1 PRPGRADRRR
11 WRSLDAP
18 SPASPRKTQR
28 RRPCPGCI
36 AWSECASIEP
46 SLFGSIDDLMPVG
59 DLAFSHRAL
68 ACVHRSCPG
77 GAPND
82 DGLVAAPGE
91 TRSPDALD
99 TLTEDELRRFF
110 LHLVR
115 ERQASRSTLIVYRSG
130 I

>member
-1 PRPGRADRRR
+1 
-11 WRSLDAP
+11 
-18 SPASPRKTQR
+18 
-28 RRPCPGCI
+28 
-36 AWSECASIEP
+36 
-46 SLFGSIDDLMPVG
+46 V
-59 DLAFSHRAL
+59 
-68 ACVHRSCPG
+68 V
-77 GAPND
+77 PND

-130 I
+130 IPFLVETTLRHEWPVLDLLAASEAPCAPRRVSTTEVRTLLAQVRDLRARICLTRSVRVA